1 MKGLNYSSILTYSYE
16 KSQEDMKRILEF
28 DGLTNWQQN
37 DDCKIVEYKIDHSMQ
52 ITLSLLLYLQES
64 KFIRLTIAQNIQLCL
79 DILQKYQELKKQN
92 IQHNYLSSD
101 RILINLTDIK
111 HQITIMPERLL
122 YTIHFVGYDCP
133 FYEKENYKNSKK
145 NDDQSIKEIIIS
157 ITQLI
162 RNKELKSKE
171 KGKQLITDQ
180 RKREQKEKEF
190 NQKYPDLV
198 NIFKTL
204 MDEGIF
210 KSFDKFI
217 EASQIIFE
225 KYNNLNNKNQR
236 LVGVDKSFTMLKSKR
251 GRRIDNVKENLEWIQ
266 KQYYKDGQFYEFQQI
281 LQLTFPLIAK
291 ELKESRIYSDQK
303 APKNDKYINLK
314 EDLSNNK
321 EEFINQII
329 NENKDEIMKDF
340 KFELDLKLIKDDI
353 NSQLDN
359 QLKILNYFLNDV
371 KFSLINQDNIQQLDN
386 ILIRNSFLQIKN
398 IQQHIQ
404 IQISELKQK
413 IIQEVVITKLK
424 IYVELQIMQVSED
437 ML

>member
-1 MKGLNYSSILTYSYE
+1 MKGLKYSSTLTYSYE
-16 KSQEDMKRILEF
+16 KSQEEMKRILEF

-37 DDCKIVEYKIDHSMQ
+37 DDCKIVEYKVDHSMQ
-52 ITLSLLLYLQES
+52 ITLSLLLYLQEI
-64 KFIRLTIAQNIQLCL
+64 KLVRLTIAQNIQLCL

-133 FYEKENYKNSKK
+133 FYEKQNYKNSKK

-157 ITQLI
+157 LLQAC
-162 RNKELKSKE
+162 KKE
-171 KGKQLITDQ
+171 KLSDKEKQKEFITDQ
-180 RKREQKEKEF
+180 KKREQKEKDF

-198 NIFKTL
+198 NIFKAL

-210 KSFDKFI
+210 KSFKKFI

-225 KYNNLNNKNQR
+225 IYNNLNNKNQR
-236 LVGVDKSFTMLKSKR
+236 LVGVDNSLTMFNSKR
-251 GRRIDNVKENLEWIQ
+251 GRRIDNVKENLEQIQ

-291 ELKESRIYSDQK
+291 VLKKSTLYSEQK

-314 EDLSNNK
+314 EDLSKNK
-321 EEFINQII
+321 EDIINQII

-353 NSQLDN
+353 NSQVDN

-371 KFSLINQDNIQQLDN
+371 KFSQKQQSNSQNIILQQID
-386 ILIRNSFLQIKN
+386 ILKTEIIKEVT
-398 IQQHIQ
+398 IQAM
-404 IQISELKQK
+404 KN
-413 IIQEVVITKLK
+413 
-424 IYVELQIMQVSED
+424 YVELQILQLISD
-437 ML
+437 LI